1 LIVCDA
7 STLIALTDERD
18 AHNERAIEVA
28 LADEPL
34 VASVVNLAEAL
45 AGPDAER
52 REAHLRDV
60 AGVESAEVPAEAAPC
75 LGDLRRQTKL
85 KMPDCIALELA
96 ERGGRRLATFDR
108 RLKAAAIARGLRV
121 LS

>member
-1 LIVCDA
+1 MIVCDA

-18 AHNERAIEVA
+18 AHNERALEIA
-28 LADEPL
+28 LADESL

-52 REAHLRDV
+52 REAHLRAV
-60 AGVESAEVPAEAAPC
+60 AGVESVGVPADAAPR
-75 LGDLRRQTKL
+75 LGELRRQMKL
-85 KMPDCIALELA
+85 KLPDCIALELA
-96 ERGGRRLATFDR
+96 ERGGHRLATFDR
-108 RLKAAAIARGLRV
+108 RLEAAAVTRGLSV

>member
-1 LIVCDA
+1 MIVCDA

-18 AHNERAIEVA
+18 AHNRRAIEIA
-28 LADEPL
+28 LSDAPL

-60 AGVESAEVPAEAAPC
+60 VGIESAEVPAEAAPR
-75 LGDLRRQTKL
+75 LGDLRRETKL

-96 ERGGRRLATFDR
+96 ERGGHQLATFDR
-108 RLKAAAIARGLRV
+108 RLEAVASRRGLSV